1 MCCLAKGP
9 TFLCPGGGGGDT
21 FGDGDDADGSD
32 VDVAD
37 VGVDDDYVTDV
48 IVIQGAGDPWP
59 TQD

>member
-1 MCCLAKGP
+1 MLLGQGSNLP
-9 TFLCPGGGGGDT
+9 LSGGGGGDT

>member
-1 MCCLAKGP
+1 ML
-9 TFLCPGGGGGDT
+9 FRSIIDT